1 MLESDI
7 SKWDNNVERWR
18 SADDYGILS
27 ETVEGKPYSDDELRE
42 KFRNGLKRLESEGDF
57 DVVISNVDGHLG
69 EERRMVVWKA
79 LKRAGVGIDNLT
91 GNQMLN
97 LYDIIGYDPMKEY
110 KNENQESK

>member
-1 MLESDI
+1 
-7 SKWDNNVERWR
+7 
-18 SADDYGILS
+18 
-27 ETVEGKPYSDDELRE
+27 
-42 KFRNGLKRLESEGDF
+42 
-57 DVVISNVDGHLG
+57 
-69 EERRMVVWKA
+69 MVVWKA

>member
-1 MLESDI
+1 MDESDI
-7 SKWDNNVERWR
+7 SKWENNIERWM
-18 SADDYGILS
+18 SADYDILN
-27 ETVEGKPYSDDELRE
+27 ETVEGKQYSDDELRE
-42 KFRNGLKRLESEGDF
+42 KFRNGLKKLEDNDDF
-57 DVVISNVDGHLG
+57 DVVISNVDGHFG

-79 LKRAGVGIDNLT
+79 LKRAGVGIDDLT